1 MAVPQAMDKTNL
13 PEARHQEIADGD
25 AGVPTNTDHGL
36 VSGPIRHLS
45 PEENKGVLRRIDLV
59 LMPIMFISYG
69 LQYMDKAILGA
80 ASQFGVVEEVG
91 LYDVVMANGKPQIDL
106 TKFSL
111 ATLIFYWG
119 FAAGAFPASFLSSRF
134 PIGIFCGASV
144 FIWGLV
150 TMAAGLVHSYSG
162 MMALRFFLGFIEAA
176 IPAAFSLII
185 AMWYK
190 PDEQP
195 LRFAIWVSASG
206 IGGVLGTVLLW
217 GVGHINGSLS
227 PWKYQFIV
235 LGAITSAWGIFLAI
249 AMPRSPASAYFLSE
263 KDRTAALDRIRAC
276 QTAAQDEGFKLYQVK
291 EAFQDPKTWAYIF
304 VTFSCQ
310 LANGAVSGFGPIII
324 SSFGFGPL
332 QSVLIAGSLGG
343 TLFLSMVAAG
353 LITSF
358 IPNQK
363 CNVAFATCLPII
375 IGCAIVWKA
384 SWKSL
389 GVPLFGFLLV
399 GFFATPYVMIL
410 SLVTANT
417 AGQTK
422 KVVVT
427 GLVWF
432 AYCVSNGVAPL
443 LVRSTEQA
451 QHYPSLFIPI
461 LSLLSAGLLVLVAL
475 RWYLNACNKSREADA
490 LSNGGST
497 QSPDETASLD
507 LTDKENPNFR
517 YHL

>member
-1 MAVPQAMDKTNL
+1 MAVLQATDKNNL

-25 AGVPTNTDHGL
+25 AGVPTIADHGL

-45 PEENKGVLRRIDLV
+45 PEENKRVLRRIDLI

-80 ASQFGVVEEVG
+80 ASQFGVVEDVG
-91 LYDVVMANGKPQIDL
+91 LYDVVMVNGKPQIDL

-134 PIGIFCGASV
+134 PIGIFCGLSV
-144 FIWGLV
+144 FVWGLV
-150 TMAAGLVHSYSG
+150 TMAAALVHSYSG

-227 PWKYQFIV
+227 PWKYQFIISCFC
-235 LGAITSAWGIFLAI
+235 L
-249 AMPRSPASAYFLSE
+249 FLSE
-263 KDRTAALDRIRAC
+263 KDRTLAVDRIRAC
-276 QTAAQDEGFKLYQVK
+276 QTAAKDEGFKLHQVK

-343 TLFLSMVAAG
+343 TLLLSMVAAG

-384 SWKSL
+384 SWNSL

-427 GLVWF
+427 GMVWF

-461 LSLLSAGLLVLVAL
+461 LSLLSAGLLVLIAL
-475 RWYLNACNKSREADA
+475 RWYLSACNKSREADA